1 MHQYPKQPHFKRQN
15 DWKQT
20 MKQIIPQDRLVA
32 NVATT
37 PFTKWKN
44 SDGSDSNTEILQLG
58 DSKKL
63 GTGFHIYRMAPG
75 SSSEA
80 HEHQGDEEFFVI
92 EGSLRDND
100 GTTYGKGDLILLKD
114 GTQHL
119 SVSDEGCLL
128 VVYIP
133 REETNL

>member
-1 MHQYPKQPHFKRQN
+1 
-15 DWKQT
+15 
-20 MKQIIPQDRLVA
+20 MKKILSQDRLVA
-32 NVATT
+32 NIATT
-37 PFTKWKN
+37 QFTKWKN

-58 DSKKL
+58 GSKKL
-63 GTGFHIYRMAPG
+63 GTGFHIYRMAPR

-100 GTTYGKGDLILLKD
+100 GTIYVKGDLILLKD
-114 GTQHL
+114 GTQHF

-128 VVYIP
+128 AVYIP